1 MYKSVILLILASFS
15 SLVFAEMNIAILD
28 KNAAMFQSEA
38 ARIETEKL
46 KSEFGVDEQRIVVIE
61 QQVTDI
67 RARLETDSAIM
78 NQDDV
83 DSQNVLASNLLNE
96 RQTLIDKLQQIQQQR
111 QQVFIRKYQP
121 ILAEVIQKII
131 EEQSIDFLLDAQT
144 VIFAKDGIN
153 ITQDVLTA
161 FNKRIMSER

>member
-1 MYKSVILLILASFS
+1 MYKRLILLILTSVS
-15 SLVFAEMNIAILD
+15 SLAFAEMNIAILD

-38 ARIETEKL
+38 ARMETEKL
-46 KSEFGVDEQRIVVIE
+46 KSEFGVDEQRILVIE
-61 QQVTDI
+61 QQVTEI

-83 DSQNVLASNLLNE
+83 DSQNLLASNLLNE

-111 QQVFIRKYQP
+111 QQIFIRKYQP
-121 ILAEVIQKII
+121 VLAEVIQIVI
-131 EEQSIDFLLDAQT
+131 EDHSIDMLLDAQS
-144 VIFAKDGIN
+144 VIFSKEGTN

-161 FNKRIMSER
+161 FNKRILSER